1 MIPIE
6 SRFAAARRHFS
17 IEEAYDTMRLL
28 SSAIQ
33 DGEPIPPRFTCEGEN
48 ISPEFYGA
56 DAPKETKSFVLIL
69 HDPDAPRDNAFTHW
83 LLYDIPPNV
92 TRIREDLPKQAPVAD
107 SGLQGKND
115 SGKLGYTGPRP
126 PSGRH
131 RYFALLYALRKQIGL
146 PPGATAMEV
155 KMALEGKVI
164 EQTELMRTFTR
175 AIVQRSSRSAKNSRP
190 TDRTISAL
198 GGRSHNSHI

>member
-1 MIPIE
+1 
-6 SRFAAARRHFS
+6 
-17 IEEAYDTMRLL
+17 MRLL

-33 DGEPIPPRFTCEGEN
+33 EGEPIPPRFTCEGEN
-48 ISPEFYGA
+48 ISPEFYWL

-69 HDPDAPRDNAFTHW
+69 HDPDAPRDNGFTHW

-92 TRIREDLPKQAPVAD
+92 TRIREDLPKQAPVTD

-115 SGKLGYTGPRP
+115 SGKLGYTGPCP

-131 RYFALLYALRKQIGL
+131 RRFASLYALRKQLDL

-164 EQTELMRTFTR
+164 EQTELMGTF
-175 AIVQRSSRSAKNSRP
+175 AKGN
-190 TDRTISAL
+190 
-198 GGRSHNSHI
+198 GQ

>member
-1 MIPIE
+1 MHVSAIDTPNYRLTHPVPSGASLQSSHSSLPRDDL
-6 SRFAAARRHFS
+6 SRGGS
-17 IEEAYDTMRLL
+17 PMRLL

-33 DGEPIPPRFTCEGEN
+33 EGEPIPPRFTCEGAN
-48 ISPEFYGA
+48 ISPEFYWV

-69 HDPDAPRDNAFTHW
+69 HDPDAPRDNGFTHW

-92 TRIREDLPKQAPVAD
+92 THIPEDLPRQAPVAD

-115 SGKLGYTGPRP
+115 SGKLGYTGPCP

-131 RYFALLYALRKQIGL
+131 RYFARLYALRKQLDL

-164 EQTELMRTFTR
+164 EQTELMGTF
-175 AIVQRSSRSAKNSRP
+175 AKSN
-190 TDRTISAL
+190 
-198 GGRSHNSHI
+198 GQ